1 MKFLIVG
8 LGNPGI
14 EYAETRHNIGF
25 DVLNVMSEKYNFSFT
40 PDRLADKA
48 EIKIKGKTVILIKP
62 STYMNLSGRAVK
74 YWLEKEKIP
83 IENMLVIVDD
93 LAFDTDMIKIK
104 KNGSAGG
111 HNGLKSIEECIAT
124 AQYARVR
131 FGIGNHF
138 AKGKQSDFVLGK
150 WQDKEIPLVNKKVEA
165 CCEIIQCFVTVG
177 IDRTMNLFNNN
188 KYNI

>member
-25 DVLNVMSEKYNFSFT
+25 DVLNVMSVKYNSSFT

-48 EIKIKGKTVILIKP
+48 EIKIKGKPVILIKP

-93 LAFDTDMIKIK
+93 LAFELDTIKVK

-111 HNGLKSIEECIAT
+111 HNGLKSIEECIST
-124 AQYARVR
+124 NQYARVR
-131 FGIGNHF
+131 FGIGNQF

-150 WQDKEIPLVNKKVEA
+150 WLDNEIPLINKKVEA
-165 CCEIIQCFVTVG
+165 CCEIIQCFVSVG

-188 KYNI
+188 KYIV